1 VKKPEV
7 FMPKGSAEGRSS
19 SRLQEQ
25 LSSLR
30 AQVAMPEAISRRQV
44 VEALEALQ
52 ESLQELEVAEEELQQ
67 QNDALLKVQEA
78 LDLERHRYRELF
90 ELAPVPYLVTDGQ
103 GVIQD
108 CNPAAGELLGRPRK
122 ALFGK
127 PIAVL
132 LRPEDRPALRTLVHD
147 LRGRRDTEVALLHQ
161 NGSAR
166 TVAVTVDRDEDRPNR
181 PPLLRWVL
189 RDVTERRAAEEAL
202 RSSEEQLRHSQKLE
216 AVGRLAGGI
225 AHSFNNLLAAI
236 SLHAELLLE
245 VRGSEGDQRRHAEE
259 IQKAGERA
267 AALARQLLAFGRKQV
282 LEPRYLHVGRE
293 IEAMVPVLRRLVG
306 ERVELET
313 RFDPGAGWIHADLGQ
328 LEQVVLNLVVNARDA
343 MPRGGRL
350 WIEVSPLEV
359 RDGGDEGS
367 GPLAPGAYVEIRVA
381 DDGVGMDDDV
391 RAHLFEPFFTT
402 KDRDKGS
409 GLGLAT
415 VYGIVSQSGGDV
427 RVESVPGEGAAFFVR
442 LPAAERP
449 ADGVSPAQ
457 APREDKG
464 GREVVL
470 FVEDEDNIREPA
482 QEVLESRGYTVV
494 AAAHAAQALEI
505 ARQWNGH
512 VDLLITD
519 VVMPGMNGS
528 QLADVLCR
536 ERPALRV
543 LFISGYPEDA
553 IAQQG
558 VLESNRSFLQKPY
571 PPGVLLRKVREVQDR
586 GDACS
591 VG

>member
-1 VKKPEV
+1 
-7 FMPKGSAEGRSS
+7 MPRGAVESRSN
-19 SRLQEQ
+19 RLQEQ
-25 LSSLR
+25 LSTLR
-30 AQVAMPEAISRRQV
+30 AQVAAPESISRKQV

-52 ESLQELEVAEEELQQ
+52 ESLQELDVAEEELMQ
-67 QNDALLKVQEA
+67 QNDVLLQVQEA

-90 ELAPVPYLVTDGQ
+90 ELAPVPYLVTDDQ

-108 CNPAAGELLGRPRK
+108 CNPAVGELLGRPRK
-122 ALFGK
+122 GLRGK

-132 LRPEDRPALRTLVHD
+132 LRPEERPALRALIHGH
-147 LRGRRDTEVALLHQ
+147 RGCREAELKLFHQ
-161 NGSAR
+161 DGSAR
-166 TVAVTVDRDEDRPNR
+166 AVVVTVDRDEDRPSR
-181 PPLLRWVL
+181 TPILRWVL

-202 RSSEEQLRHSQKLE
+202 RSSEERLRHSQKLE
-216 AVGRLAGGI
+216 AVGRLAGGV

-245 VRGSEGDQRRHAEE
+245 ARGSEEEKRRHAEE

-282 LEPRYLHVGRE
+282 LEPQPLDVSRE
-293 IEAMVPVLRRLVG
+293 IEAMVPVLSRLVG
-306 ERVELET
+306 QHVLLET
-313 RFDPGAGWIHADLGQ
+313 RLDRGAGWIHADLGQ

-343 MPRGGRL
+343 MPDGGRL
-350 WIEVSPLEV
+350 RIETCPLEV
-359 RDGGDEGS
+359 GDGDGGS
-367 GPLAPGAYVEIRVA
+367 RHLAPGAYVEIRVT
-381 DDGVGMDDDV
+381 DTGTGMDDKV
-391 RAHLFEPFFTT
+391 RSHLFEPFFTT

-427 RVESVPGEGAAFFVR
+427 RVESAPGEGSSFFVY
-442 LPAAERP
+442 LPAAEPP
-449 ADGVSPAQ
+449 AAAVSPAQ
-457 APREDKG
+457 APREDEG

-482 QEVLESRGYTVV
+482 REVLESRGYTVV
-494 AAAHAAQALEI
+494 TAAHAAHALEI

-512 VDLLITD
+512 FDLLVTD
-519 VVMPGMNGS
+519 VIMPGMNGS
-528 QLADVLCR
+528 QLADELCR

-553 IAQQG
+553 IARNGDRQ
-558 VLESNRSFLQKPY
+558 SRRAFLQKPF
-571 PPGVLLRKVREVQDR
+571 PPGVLLRKVREVLDR
-586 GDACS
+586 GEGECS
-591 VG
+591 IV

>member
-44 VEALEALQ
+44 VEALDALQ
-52 ESLQELEVAEEELQQ
+52 ESLQELEVVEEELLQ
-67 QNDALLKVQEA
+67 QNEALLQVQEA

-122 ALFGK
+122 GLFGK
-127 PIAVL
+127 PIAAL

-166 TVAVTVDRDEDRPNR
+166 TVAVTVDRDQDRPNR
-181 PPLLRWVL
+181 TPILRWVL

-202 RSSEEQLRHSQKLE
+202 RSSEERLRHSQKLE

-245 VRGSEGDQRRHAEE
+245 AQDPEGDQRRHAEE

-267 AALARQLLAFGRKQV
+267 ASLARQLLAFGRKQV
-282 LEPRYLHVGRE
+282 LEPRHLDVGRE

-306 ERVELET
+306 ERIELET
-313 RFDPGAGWIHADLGQ
+313 RLAPGWIHADLGQ

-350 WIEVSPLEV
+350 RIEVSPLEV
-359 RDGGDEGS
+359 REGGDEGS

-427 RVESVPGEGAAFFVR
+427 RVESGPGEGATFFVR

-457 APREDKG
+457 APREDNG
-464 GREVVL
+464 GREVIL
-470 FVEDEDNIREPA
+470 FVEDEDNIRGPA

-494 AAAHAAQALEI
+494 VAAHAAQALEV

-512 VDLLITD
+512 FDLLITD
-519 VVMPGMNGS
+519 VIMPGMSGG

-553 IAQQG
+553 ISQQG
-558 VLESNRSFLQKPY
+558 VLESSRAFLQKPF
-571 PPGVLLRKVREVQDR
+571 PPGALLRKVREVLDR

-591 VG
+591 AG